1 MASDLKGKAVVIM
14 GVSGAGKSTIGQILA
29 KVLNCDFLDADAFHP
44 QSNKEKMRQGIPL
57 SDEDRIPW
65 LKMLRDVLREILVA
79 INTAILGCSSL
90 QTHYREILRS
100 ADPDYEP
107 GSYASMVKF
116 VLLDAP
122 VVVLVARLEKRA
134 AKGKHFMPVTLLQSQ
149 LDLLQIHDTERI
161 LKVDATLS
169 PQSIV
174 NTITSFIFP
183 STLTLLWSN

>member
-1 MASDLKGKAVVIM
+1 KAVVIM
-14 GVSGAGKSTIGQILA
+14 GVSGAGRSTIGQILA
-29 KVLNCDFLDADAFHP
+29 KVLNCDFLDADDFHP

-107 GSYASMVKF
+107 GSYACVVKF

-122 VVVLVARLEKRA
+122 AVLAARLEKRVA
-134 AKGKHFMPVTLLQSQ
+134 EGKHFMPVTLLQSQ
-149 LDLLQIHDTERI
+149 LDLLQIHDSKRI
-161 LKVDATLS
+161 LKDDATLS
-169 PQSIV
+169 PQSTV
-174 NTITSFIFP
+174 NTITSFIF
-183 STLTLLWSN
+183 

>member
-1 MASDLKGKAVVIM
+1 
-14 GVSGAGKSTIGQILA
+14 STIGQILA
-29 KVLNCDFLDADAFHP
+29 NVLNCDFLDADDFHP

-79 INTAILGCSSL
+79 RKTVILGCSSL

-107 GSYASMVKF
+107 GSYASVVKF

-122 VVVLVARLEKRA
+122 AVVLAARLEKRA
-134 AKGKHFMPVTLLQSQ
+134 AEGKHFMPVTLLQSQ
-149 LDLLQIHDTERI
+149 LDQIHDSERI

-169 PQSIV
+169 PQSVV
-174 NTITSFIFP
+174 NTITSFHFSIN
-183 STLTLLWSN
+183 T